1 MRNEHALE
9 DRIKRVNRQL
19 DDLRAQKR
27 AVVIRQILAQLEK
40 NGITL
45 KDLKEARAAGIKSQ
59 SKSAPGKRMVA
70 PKYRH
75 PDTGET
81 WSGRGGAPRWLVAAE
96 LGGTSRNDYLIPA

>member
-45 KDLKEARAAGIKSQ
+45 KDLKEARAGTKSQ
-59 SKSAPGKRMVA
+59 SKAAPGKRMVA

-81 WSGRGGAPRWLVAAE
+81 WSGRGRAPRWLVAAE
-96 LGGTSRNDYLIPA
+96 LGGASRNDYLIPA